1 MGMEKL
7 ELIIPNPQGHIQGGA
22 VLGGDKNFYGLKGNE
37 TFQLFFPSGIPTTLP
52 VPANLQNLGIRNL
65 SVNLKKYR
73 DHVMGHFLENGE
85 APVPRED
92 DSSPERS
99 NPRVLI
105 EELNDRGDGVNEV
118 SNYISCNNLDSCPL
132 FEVAVS

>member
-1 MGMEKL
+1 M
-7 ELIIPNPQGHIQGGA
+7 
-22 VLGGDKNFYGLKGNE
+22 
-37 TFQLFFPSGIPTTLP
+37 FFPSGIPTTLP
-52 VPANLQNLGIRNL
+52 MPANLQNLGITNL

-73 DHVMGHFLENGE
+73 DHVMGHFLEKGE

-99 NPRVLI
+99 SPRILI
-105 EELNDRGDGVNEV
+105 EELNDRGDDVDEV
-118 SNYISCNNLDSCPL
+118 SNYISSNNLDFFPL